1 VGSNPTL
8 SATPVPTFL
17 SILFRPEITWR
28 AIRAADPSVSRT
40 FLTHAVPL
48 SFLPSIAWPI
58 GRALAGV
65 APSGSEIAVS
75 FLSTLLLTLA
85 CVLLLASGIYLFATF
100 FGARR
105 NWRRSVAVSAY
116 AATPVLLCGGFLVV
130 PLLVIASVGGFL
142 YGLGLC
148 ATGMRAML
156 DCKEGQAA
164 AYVAAAGGFFGV
176 SSMLLGALCSAA
188 GLI

>member
-1 VGSNPTL
+1 
-8 SATPVPTFL
+8 VPTFL

-48 SFLPSIAWPI
+48 SFLPSIAWAI

-75 FLSTLLLTLA
+75 FTSTFLLTQA
-85 CVLLLASGIYLFATF
+85 CVLLLAAGIYLFATF
-100 FGARR
+100 FGATR
-105 NWRRSVAVSAY
+105 NWRRSVAVSAF
-116 AATPVLLCGGFLVV
+116 AATPVLLCGGLLFV
-130 PLLVIASVGGFL
+130 PLFVIASVGGFL

-148 ATGMRAML
+148 ATGMKAML
-156 DCKEGQAA
+156 DCPETQTA
-164 AYVAAAGGFFGV
+164 AYIATSGAFFGV
-176 SSMLLGALCSAA
+176 SSMALGALCGAI